1 MLKLEHRVVAELT
14 TSADPVLRSQVEGWV
29 DGTLRD
35 MSDIL
40 RLGVLAESVLFS
52 VWVALRRPVDL
63 HGLLGWLDRS
73 PVSLL
78 RSYPRLFRSLVL
90 FGELELAGT
99 APR

>member
-1 MLKLEHRVVAELT
+1 MLKLERRVVADLT
-14 TSADPVLRSQVEGWV
+14 TSPDPQLRGAVEAWV

-35 MSDIL
+35 MSDVL
-40 RLGVLAESVLFS
+40 RLGVMAESVLFS
-52 VWVALRRPVDL
+52 AWVAVRRPADL
-63 HGLLGWLDRS
+63 HSLLGWLDRS

-90 FGELELAGT
+90 FGELELGEE